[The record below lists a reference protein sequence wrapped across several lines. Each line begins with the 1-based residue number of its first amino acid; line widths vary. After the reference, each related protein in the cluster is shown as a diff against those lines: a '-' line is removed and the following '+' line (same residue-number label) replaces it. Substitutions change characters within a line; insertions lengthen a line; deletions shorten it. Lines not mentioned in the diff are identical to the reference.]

1 MGKFLTSLKF
11 AWRGVPALF
20 GSQRNAKIQ
29 LAIAVLVI
37 VAGFVF
43 SIGRLVWCAVVLCI
57 ALVFAAE
64 GVNTAIETL
73 ADAVH
78 PDQHPLVGRAKD
90 IDAQCCGAIVE
101 KFLGDIFK
109 GFAGFGDVARDG

>member
-43 SIGRLVWCAVVLCI
+43 SIGRLEWCAVVLCI

-90 IDAQCCGAIVE
+90 IAAGAVLICAFGAALVGAII
-101 KFLGDIFK
+101 FLPYLG
-109 GFAGFGDVARDG
+109 VRL